1 MAKYDK
7 YSARSRMQE
16 RPWKIHPIWR
26 GIGCIM
32 LLVIPVM
39 AYAGA
44 VLLVQANAEQGW
56 LPMPRE
62 LTQTVVLPIL
72 GPMKQFYA
80 IAIVTVLLIII
91 GFGLFTL
98 FYSLVYSMIGP
109 PQLGPLDAPPVRT
122 SPRKRTK

>member
-1 MAKYDK
+1 
-7 YSARSRMQE
+7 
-16 RPWKIHPIWR
+16 
-26 GIGCIM
+26 M

-80 IAIVTVLLIII
+80 IAIVTVLLVII

-98 FYSLVYSMIGP
+98 LYSLVYSMIGP
-109 PQLGPLDAPPVRT
+109 PRLGPLDAPPVRT

>member
-7 YSARSRMQE
+7 YSARSRMSE

-32 LLVIPVM
+32 MLIIPIM

-62 LTQTVVLPIL
+62 LTQTVTLPVL

-80 IAIVTVLLIII
+80 IGIVTVLLVII
-91 GFGLFTL
+91 GFGLFTV
-98 FYSLVYSMIGP
+98 FYSLVYSMVGP
-109 PQLGPLDAPPVRT
+109 PSLGPLDAPPVRT
-122 SPRKRTK
+122 SPRKKQR